1 MRPVLY
7 TAFQTD
13 TMESLLI
20 KSQGENEVNF
30 RTDFEYNK

>member
-1 MRPVLY
+1 MNLMDCVII
-7 TAFQTD
+7 AVG
-13 TMESLLI
+13 SLLI